1 MTASLGNQINSYG
14 CFFSVLLYILD
25 YLQEKMLVL
34 F

>member
-1 MTASLGNQINSYG
+1 MTASLGNQINNYG
-14 CFFSVLLYILD
+14 CFFFVLLYILD